1 MDFLHRFEQAREA
14 WLPSIL
20 ALAEECIQGSV
31 PGDSSLPGMARYHMK
46 TVGKR
51 LRALLPLL
59 TAQAL
64 GRDPRGLVPFGAACE
79 VLHNATLVHDD
90 LQDGDRLRRGEP
102 TVWAHYG
109 QPQAINLGDAMFYWT
124 LLLVQR
130 LDAPPALRE
139 AVSRRVLLETLRV
152 IDGQEQEF
160 ALKTRPASLEG
171 YFAMVEGKTSGLFAL
186 PMAGAALFCEAPTQ
200 VVEDLAEAA
209 RHMGVLFQIQDDV
222 LDLFGSKG
230 RDMVGTDIAEGK
242 RSALVVHAMT
252 TLPSEC
258 AGWLEELLDT
268 PREQTRPEDIEEA
281 IEILRARG
289 SLDFALAEL
298 ERRRAAALAV
308 PSVAENPSLRD
319 LVGGMCSVFL
329 APIQPLLEERGA

>member
-1 MDFLHRFEQAREA
+1 MDFHESFAQMRAA
-14 WLPSIL
+14 WLPAIL
-20 ALAEECIQGSV
+20 TLAEETIGRSV
-31 PGDSSLPGMARYHMK
+31 PPGSSLPGMATYHMQ
-46 TVGKR
+46 TGGKR

-64 GRDPRGLVPFGAACE
+64 GRDPGGLVPLGAACE

-90 LQDGDRLRRGEP
+90 LQDGDTLRRGQA
-102 TVWAHYG
+102 TVWRRFG

-130 LDAPPALRE
+130 LEAPPALRE
-139 AVSRRVLLETLRV
+139 QVARRVLLETLRV

-160 ALKTRPASLEG
+160 ALKQRPADLDG

-186 PMAGAALFCEAPTQ
+186 PMAGAALCCEAPEA

-242 RSALVVHAMT
+242 RSVLVVRAMS
-252 TLPSEC
+252 TLPPDR
-258 AGWLEELLDT
+258 AAWLEAVLDAPRDATRGEDIARAIELLQDCGALT
-268 PREQTRPEDIEEA
+268 
-281 IEILRARG
+281 
-289 SLDFALAEL
+289 FALDEL
-298 ERRRAAALAV
+298 ERRRRAAVSV
-308 PSVAENPSLRD
+308 PSVASSPALQQ
-319 LVGGMCSVFL
+319 LVDGMCGVFL
-329 APIQPLLEERGA
+329 TPIQPLLEARS